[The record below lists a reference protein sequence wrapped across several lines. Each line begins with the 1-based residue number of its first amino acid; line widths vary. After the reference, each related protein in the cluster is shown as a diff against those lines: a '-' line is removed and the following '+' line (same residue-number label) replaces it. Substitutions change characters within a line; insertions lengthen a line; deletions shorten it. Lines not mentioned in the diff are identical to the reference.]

1 MSLYDVDIDLT
12 KVNTSHVQ
20 VIELVG
26 SSDRVLDVGCW
37 TGDLGRVLREQGAH
51 VTGFELD
58 PEAAATAGRHLDAVV
73 VGDLDRSRLTDHFG
87 DARFDAI
94 IFADVLEHVYD
105 PAGVLADAT
114 ELLAPGGR
122 IVISVPNVTHGSLR
136 LAHLQGRWT
145 TTDTGLLDHTHIRF
159 FTRERLIALVE
170 GAGLVVDDLRAT
182 VLDPFGCEVE
192 IDPAALPAGVIAW
205 VREQPDAYVYQ
216 FQLAARPLRPGEEP
230 GTPQL
235 RTAIEPREARPAA
248 ERRLQLVHAWRREL
262 VERDR
267 ILGLEA
273 ASEAAVV
280 QARHDAKRIAKL
292 RAELEAATMGPT
304 PASPPARGT
313 TGLRPRVRRVLSRA
327 RRAVRRR

>member
-20 VIELVG
+20 VIDLVG
-26 SSDRVLDVGCW
+26 SSERVLDVGCW
-37 TGDLGRVLREQGAH
+37 TGDLGRVLKEQGAH

-58 PEAAATAGRHLDAVV
+58 ADAAATAAKHLDAVT

-87 DARFDAI
+87 DERFDAI

-114 ELLAPGGR
+114 ALLAPGGR

-159 FTRERLIALVE
+159 FTRERLVALVE

-182 VLDPFGCEVE
+182 VIDPFGCEVE
-192 IDPAALPAGVIAW
+192 IDPAGLPAGVIAW

-216 FQLAARPLRPGEEP
+216 FQLAARPAVAGEQP
-230 GTPQL
+230 VTPDL
-235 RTAIEPREARPAA
+235 RTAIDPRETRPAA
-248 ERRLQLVHAWRREL
+248 ERRLELVGVWRREL

-267 ILGLEA
+267 IIGLEA
-273 ASEAAVV
+273 ASDAATV
-280 QARHDAKRIAKL
+280 QARHDAGRIAKL
-292 RAELEAATMGPT
+292 QARIKELETPGQVPAPRAAG
-304 PASPPARGT
+304 S
-313 TGLRPRVRRVLSRA
+313 TGLKRKVRGVLSRA
-327 RRAVRRR
+327 RRAVRR